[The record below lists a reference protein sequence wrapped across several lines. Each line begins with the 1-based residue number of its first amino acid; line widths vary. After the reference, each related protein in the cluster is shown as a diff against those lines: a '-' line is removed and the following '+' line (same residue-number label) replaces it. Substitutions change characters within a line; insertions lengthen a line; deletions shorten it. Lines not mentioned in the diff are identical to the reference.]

1 MTHDL
6 ECSYAGEFILIRA
19 MTVRGQAW
27 LTARLHGPRLI
38 GGAAPVARPAFPA
51 IKRQAEHDRVEL
63 AAV

>member
-6 ECSYAGEFILIRA
+6 ECSYAGEFILIHPTTA
-19 MTVRGQAW
+19 RGFAW
-27 LTARLHGPRLI
+27 LTARLQGPRLI

-51 IKRQAEHDRVEL
+51 IKRQAERDRVEM